1 MKNRK
6 NVDEF
11 SDLTNLLANLELTDK
26 ASKDRIYH
34 RLMFKMRS
42 GAIQPNFLKRDEIV
56 MKKNTWKTVTVSAMA
71 VAILTGVFSTTSFAQ
86 NMMETILARFQVGNM
101 QIVQYDK
108 EPTVSADKS
117 TSGQATGDASREIQ
131 LQVRPDLTVKEARA
145 VLGLNFPA
153 PSWLADYKY
162 VNTVIHGNNMAE
174 VQFEKGEKTVNFL
187 ISQGGENGISTTDEV
202 KKEVIK
208 GTTVY
213 FANGI
218 VIWENNGFTVEL
230 YAQDDFDTATLGKI
244 IEGFKV
250 GAPLKKEEIEKA
262 KGKMKN
268 TPPTQDAGPAPSPV
282 TTKGM

>member
-26 ASKDRIYH
+26 ASKERIYH
-34 RLMFKMRS
+34 RLLFKMRS
-42 GAIQPNFLKRDEIV
+42 GTIQSNLMKRDEIV
-56 MKKNTWKTVTVSAMA
+56 MKKNTRKTVIVSAMA
-71 VAILTGVFSTTSFAQ
+71 VAILTGTFSTTSFAQ
-86 NMMETILARFQVGNM
+86 DMIETILARFQVGNM

-108 EPTVSADKS
+108 EPIVDNSAS
-117 TSGQATGDASREIQ
+117 EQAEGDASHMVE
-131 LQVRPDLTVKEARA
+131 LQARPNLTVEEARA
-145 VLGLNFPA
+145 VSGLNFPA

-174 VQFEKGEKTVNFL
+174 VQFSKGEQTVNFL
-187 ISQGGENGISTTDEV
+187 ISKGGENSIGTTGEV

-244 IEGFKV
+244 IENFKV
-250 GAPLKKEEIEKA
+250 GAPLKQEEIEKA
-262 KGKMKN
+262 KEKMQN
-268 TPPTQDAGPAPSPV
+268 TPPTEGAGPAPAAN
-282 TTKGM
+282 

>member
-1 MKNRK
+1 MKNRR

-11 SDLTNLLANLELTDK
+11 PDLTNLLTNLELTDK

-34 RLMFKMRS
+34 RLTFKMRS
-42 GAIQPNFLKRDEIV
+42 GTIQPNFKKRDEIV

-71 VAILTGVFSTTSFAQ
+71 VAILTSVFSTTSFAQ

-108 EPTVSADKS
+108 EPTVSADNS
-117 TSGQATGDASREIQ
+117 ASEQAAGDASREVQ
-131 LQVRPDLTVKEARA
+131 LQVRPNLTVEEARA

-187 ISQGGENGISTTDEV
+187 ISKGGENGIGTTGEV

-208 GTTVY
+208 ETTVY

-244 IEGFKV
+244 IESFKV

-262 KGKMKN
+262 KEKMQN
-268 TPPTQDAGPAPSPV
+268 TPPTEGAGPAPSPAAS
-282 TTKGM
+282 

>member
-1 MKNRK
+1 MKNRQ

-11 SDLTNLLANLELTDK
+11 RDLTNLLTNLELTDK
-26 ASKDRIYH
+26 ASKDRTYH
-34 RLMFKMRS
+34 RLSFKMRS
-42 GAIQPNFLKRDEIV
+42 GTIQPNLMKRDEIV

-71 VAILTGVFSTTSFAQ
+71 VAILTGVFSSTSFAQ
-86 NMMETILARFQVGNM
+86 NMVETILARFHVGNL

-108 EPTVSADKS
+108 EPDVSADHS
-117 TSGQATGDASREIQ
+117 ASEQAAGDTSRGVQ
-131 LQVRPDLTVKEARA
+131 LQVRPNLTLEEARA

-162 VNTVIHGNNMAE
+162 VNTVIHGNNTAE
-174 VQFEKGEKTVNFL
+174 VQFEKGEKRIDFL
-187 ISQGGENGISTTDEV
+187 ISKGGENGIGTTDEV

-218 VIWENNGFTVEL
+218 VIWENNGFTVEM

-244 IEGFKV
+244 IESFNV

-262 KGKMKN
+262 KEKMKN
-268 TPPTQDAGPAPSPV
+268 TPPTEGAGPAPSSP
-282 TTKGM
+282 TN

>member
-1 MKNRK
+1 MKNRQD
-6 NVDEF
+6 VDELR
-11 SDLTNLLANLELTDK
+11 DLTNLLANLELNDK

-34 RLMFKMRS
+34 RLAFKM
-42 GAIQPNFLKRDEIV
+42 GAGTIQPNFTKKDEIV
-56 MKKNTWKTVTVSAMA
+56 MKKNKWRTTTVSAMA
-71 VAILTGVFSTTSFAQ
+71 VAILTVAFSTTSFAQ

-108 EPTVSADKS
+108 EPARSADNNA
-117 TSGQATGDASREIQ
+117 SGQAAGDTSREVQ
-131 LQVRPDLTVKEARA
+131 LQVRPNLTLEEARA

-162 VNTVIHGNNMAE
+162 VNTVIHGKTMAE

-187 ISQGGENGISTTDEV
+187 ISKGGENGIGTTGEV

-230 YAQDDFDTATLGKI
+230 YAQDDFDAATLGKI
-244 IEGFKV
+244 IESFKV

-262 KGKMKN
+262 KEKMKN
-268 TPPTQDAGPAPSPV
+268 TPPTEGAGPAPSP
-282 TTKGM
+282 TTK

>member
-1 MKNRK
+1 MKNRQD
-6 NVDEF
+6 VDEF
-11 SDLTNLLANLELTDK
+11 PDLTNLLTNLELTDK

-42 GAIQPNFLKRDEIV
+42 GTIQPNFMKRDEIV

-108 EPTVSADKS
+108 EPTVSSVNSA
-117 TSGQATGDASREIQ
+117 SGQAMGDVSREVQ
-131 LQVRPDLTVKEARA
+131 LQIRPNLTVEEARA
-145 VLGLNFPA
+145 VLGINFPA

-162 VNTVIHGNNMAE
+162 VNTVVHGNNMAE
-174 VQFEKGEKTVNFL
+174 VQFDKGEKTVNFL
-187 ISQGGENGISTTDEV
+187 ISKGGENGIGTTGEV

-230 YAQDDFDTATLGKI
+230 YAQDDFDKATLGKI
-244 IEGFKV
+244 IESFKFGV
-250 GAPLKKEEIEKA
+250 PLKKEEIEKA
-262 KGKMKN
+262 KEKMQN
-268 TPPTQDAGPAPSPV
+268 TPPTEGAGPAPSPA
-282 TTKGM
+282 TN